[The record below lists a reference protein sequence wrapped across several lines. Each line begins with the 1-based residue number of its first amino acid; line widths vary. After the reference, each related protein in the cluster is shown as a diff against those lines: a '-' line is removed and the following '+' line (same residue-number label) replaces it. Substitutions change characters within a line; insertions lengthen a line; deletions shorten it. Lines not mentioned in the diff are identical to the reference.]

1 MIQHDRNKSETM
13 VFPNIVKSQAIR
25 HCILHSHVCRL
36 SDFLKALAAET
47 SLIFLAGYSPPF
59 LHATVDLVIN
69 LNQPDPKACDIYIY
83 IIYLEISKMTSFSQ
97 SFGTYFSPS
106 LRRCNVPFRAV
117 LAPSDV
123 ATWKVKQS
131 QTWLDRPLTASQIP
145 CFVYKHHSKPTFKYG
160 WRDFLGKCWFLD

>member
-1 MIQHDRNKSETM
+1 M

-83 IIYLEISKMTSFSQ
+83 YILWYPKWHLSR
-97 SFGTYFSPS
+97 SP
-106 LRRCNVPFRAV
+106 LGPIFRRPCA
-117 LAPSDV
+117 V
-123 ATWKVKQS
+123 ATCRSVPCSRLATSRHGKWSSRRHGWIVPWRHPKS
-131 QTWLDRPLTASQIP
+131 HASYINTIQNLHLSMAGVI
-145 CFVYKHHSKPTFKYG
+145 FWANVGF
-160 WRDFLGKCWFLD
+160 